1 MSIVYAIPTSS
12 DNQTFNIS
20 LVGATYVINLY
31 WNTIN
36 LTWIIDISDIT
47 NNQILTGIPV
57 VANIDLLAP
66 FGYLNFGGQLIA
78 QTDHAIDV
86 PPTFGNLGT
95 DGHIYFVV
103 Q

>member
-1 MSIVYAIPTSS
+1 MSTVYEIPTSS

-36 LTWIIDISDIT
+36 LTWMIDISDIT

-57 VANIDLLAP
+57 VANVDLLAP
-66 FGYLNFGGQLIA
+66 FGYFNFDGQLIA

-86 PPTFGNLGT
+86 PPTFVNLGT